1 MIDQTVL
8 KDHVWDSVK
17 ETFETMIALPVERV
31 DGEVDGEVELEVTQ
45 SMICVITF
53 GGQLE
58 GSFSACCAKACAEK
72 IGKAMLMLGP
82 DDSLS
87 EAESCDAFGEMV
99 NILIGGFKDRISE
112 IAPDIQIS
120 IPSVFEGLD
129 IQPRPRK
136 GVSRVDIT
144 TTVDGMGMVVAVM
157 YKSKE

>member
-1 MIDQTVL
+1 MVGQDVL

-17 ETFETMIALPVERV
+17 ETFETMIALPVERG
-31 DGEVDGEVELEVTQ
+31 DGNAELEESQ
-45 SMICVITF
+45 SMIGVITF
-53 GGQLE
+53 KGQLE
-58 GSFSACCAKACAEK
+58 GSFSACCDKACAEK

-87 EAESCDAFGEMV
+87 EVERCDAFGEVV
-99 NILIGGFKDRISE
+99 NILIGGFKGRISE

-136 GVSRVDIT
+136 GVSRVDVAIS
-144 TTVDGMGMVVAVM
+144 VDGLGMVLTVM

>member
-1 MIDQTVL
+1 MIDQALL
-8 KDHVWDSVK
+8 KDHMWESVK

-31 DGEVDGEVELEVTQ
+31 DGEVELEATK

-53 GGQLE
+53 GGPLE
-58 GSFSACCAKACAEK
+58 GSFSACCAKVCAEK

-87 EAESCDAFGEMV
+87 EAESCDAFGEVV
-99 NILIGGFKDRISE
+99 NILIGRFKARISE

-120 IPSVFEGLD
+120 IPAVFEGLD

>member
-1 MIDQTVL
+1 MVDQALL
-8 KDHVWDSVK
+8 KEHVWGSVK
-17 ETFETMIALPVERV
+17 EVFETMIALPVERV
-31 DGEVDGEVELEVTQ
+31 DGDVELEATQ
-45 SMICVITF
+45 SMVCVITF
-53 GGQLE
+53 SGRLE

-87 EAESCDAFGEMV
+87 EAESCDAFGEVV
-99 NILIGGFKDRISE
+99 NMLIGGFKSRISE
-112 IAPDIQIS
+112 IAPAIEIS
-120 IPSVFEGLD
+120 IPSIFEGLD

-144 TTVDGMGMVVAVM
+144 TTVDGMGMVVTVM